1 MAISTGAAILGGSAL
16 GLLGGSKK
24 SGNQTVTQ
32 NNTPWAGVQPYLHDI
47 FGRGQAAL
55 STGNPMTNRASGA
68 LNPYLSSSFL
78 NPETNPAFRSS
89 VNDALGLAKSQFAG
103 QYGGAAGSNLGNSGY
118 QEALA
123 RGLGAAATNA
133 YANQYNQN
141 AQNQLAA
148 IGAAPAF
155 DQAMSPFANLER
167 YKSLLS
173 LGTGFG
179 TSNTQQPI
187 YTNPFAGALGGAL
200 AGGQIAGM
208 MGGGGGMVYPPA
220 LIPGFGG

>member
-24 SGNQTVTQ
+24 SGSQTVTQ
-32 NNTPWAGVQPYLHDI
+32 NNTPWAGVQPYLTDA
-47 FGRGQAAL
+47 FNRGQSAL
-55 STGNPMTNRASGA
+55 STGTPMTDRASGA
-68 LNPYLSSSFL
+68 LNPYLSSNFL
-78 NPETNPAFRSS
+78 NPETNPAFSS
-89 VNDALGLAKSQFAG
+89 AVSDALGLAKSQFAG
-103 QYGGAAGSNLGNSGY
+103 QYGGQAGQNLGNSGY

-123 RGLGAAATNA
+123 RGLGSAATNA
-133 YANQYNQN
+133 YANQYNKN
-141 AQNQLAA
+141 AANQLAA

-155 DQAMSPFANLER
+155 DQATSPFANLER

-179 TSNTQQPI
+179 TSQSSQPT

-200 AGGQIAGM
+200 AGGQIGGM
-208 MGGGGGMVYPPA
+208 MNGPNLGFP
-220 LIPGFGG
+220 IGFGSGWN